1 MMILKGKSFL
11 EGHKRNMGMTFRI
24 TRPRFIL
31 VFIFNSENPEDCIHP
46 HLSFSHEFPA
56 VWEITFCFFF
66 FLGGWGRVLF
76 PFHFFKSNNYDY
88 QLIHMYLADT

>member
-56 VWEITFCFFF
+56 VWVGAGSFS
-66 FLGGWGRVLF
+66 F
-76 PFHFFKSNNYDY
+76 PLLQVK
-88 QLIHMYLADT
+88 QL